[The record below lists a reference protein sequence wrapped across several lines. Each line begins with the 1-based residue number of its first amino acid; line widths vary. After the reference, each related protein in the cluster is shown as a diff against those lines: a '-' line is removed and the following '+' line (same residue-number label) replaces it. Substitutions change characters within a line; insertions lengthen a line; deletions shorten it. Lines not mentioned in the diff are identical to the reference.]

1 MKTTKQEMAL
11 RKTQTASEKLDVA
24 TINAKRTMTTAP
36 ISNLHGEMLWS
47 VVKKLREPE
56 LLAFIA
62 NPDERRAAK
71 ISTIAALED
80 IDLLIAVAI
89 ADVPLFARK
98 GALLRIDEI
107 CDGQPLSPSDVERLV
122 PCLNEKDLLA
132 FTVVLMDMSDYDW
145 CAQCDEHTVSSLCA
159 AMYECQ
165 SMHESVLLEDAF
177 AHLSHT
183 RPDLSKSL
191 RACSPEKF
199 LTEDTY
205 APVTPTVMYLD
216 RYPVDNVA

>member
-11 RKTQTASEKLDVA
+11 RKFPTASEKFDAA
-24 TINAKRTMTTAP
+24 TLNAKRPMAAAP
-36 ISNLHGEMLWS
+36 ISNNHGEMLWS

-56 LLAFIA
+56 LLAFLV
-62 NPDERRAAK
+62 NPEERRAAK
-71 ISTIAALED
+71 IAAVAALED
-80 IDLLIAVAI
+80 LDLLIAVAA

-98 GALLRIDEI
+98 DALVRIDEL
-107 CDGQPLSPSDVERLV
+107 CDGAPLAVSDAERLV
-122 PCLNEKDLLA
+122 PCLNVKELFA
-132 FTVVLMDMSDYDW
+132 FTVSLMDMSDYDW
-145 CAQCDEHTVSSLCA
+145 CARCSERTVDVLCA

-165 SMHESVLLEDAF
+165 SMYESVLLEDSF
-177 AHLSHT
+177 AHLGHT
-183 RPDLSKSL
+183 RPDLAKSL

-199 LTEDTY
+199 LTEDTF